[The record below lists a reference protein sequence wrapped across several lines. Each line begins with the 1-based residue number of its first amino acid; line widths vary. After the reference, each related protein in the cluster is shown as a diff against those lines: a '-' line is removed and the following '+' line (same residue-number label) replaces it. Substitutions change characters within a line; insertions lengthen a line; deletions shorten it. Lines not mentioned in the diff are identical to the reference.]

1 MKSSKNTILDKKKLL
16 LNTVGKI
23 VKKIRQQKRK
33 GILLHSYE
41 YDIPSS
47 SLNLIERGE
56 RDAQLTTLWKIANS
70 LGLSFG
76 EFVSM
81 VEKQLPEDFTLI
93 EDK

>member
-16 LNTVGKI
+16 LNTIGKI
-23 VKKIRQQKRK
+23 VKKLRQQKQK

-56 RDAQLTTLWKIANS
+56 RDPQLTTLWKIANS

-81 VEKQLPEDFTLI
+81 VEKQLPEDFVLI